1 MSQGPRI
8 VAVCGA
14 RDGVGRTTFAVN
26 SALALLK
33 ETRGRIL
40 YMDLDT
46 ESPGDGVTLLGMEST
61 QVKTVLDFVPYLGQM
76 KSQQLRQYIS
86 AHPAGIGVMPLC
98 QPDLAHQVQPEHVQ
112 RVLELLQPLCD
123 YLIVDCGVGVNG
135 LNVKIM
141 EMSAGIFTLT
151 LPDVAVLNHT
161 RRFLERLQGLQFP
174 SELVKVILNRSQ
186 AKGPLTSDVVAR
198 RIGRKVMVAIPEET
212 ETALP
217 AQLEGKPFVVDK
229 PRARL
234 SRVYDEFIRK
244 LVEMGALDRMMQIN
258 RPQGVEGA
266 GGGRATALPSKHEEE
281 LERWQR
287 KRGVKATAV
296 KELDPRTQVKLLIH
310 KRMVEAIDMKALD
323 RELHDAVDREER
335 LAERVRQAVSRILD
349 DVGGHIADRSE
360 RQRILKEVV
369 DEALGLGPLEDFLED
384 DRVTEIMVNRRDDV
398 WVEISGKLRKTDASF
413 TDDAQLMGVIER
425 IVAPIGRRIDEKSP
439 MVDARLKDGSRVN
452 AVIPPLAL
460 DGPSITIRKFAR
472 DPFKVKDLVGFG
484 SMTAE
489 IADFLRACVQARLNI
504 IISGGTGSG
513 KTTLL
518 NVMSSFIPAGE
529 RIVTVEDSAE
539 LQLKQPHLVRLE
551 SRPANIEGEGE
562 INIRDLV
569 RNTLRMRPDRIV
581 VGECRGPEAID
592 MLQAMNT
599 GHDGSLTT
607 IHSNSPRDCI
617 ARLETLV
624 MFAGL
629 DLPSRAIREQIGSAI
644 NIIVQQSRLSDGSRK
659 ITQISELTGM
669 EGQTITLQDIFVFRQ
684 DGVTQ
689 EGRVR
694 GRYLSTGF
702 VPRFV
707 QDLQSRGIKLPTGIF
722 GSPGTPPGKRAPR
735 GRR

>member
-1 MSQGPRI
+1 MSQAPRI

-26 SALALLK
+26 AALALMK
-33 ETRGRIL
+33 ETRGRVL
-40 YMDLDT
+40 FMDLDA
-46 ESPGDGVTLLGMEST
+46 ESCGDGVTLLGMDPS
-61 QVKTVLDFVPYLGQM
+61 QVKTILDFAPYLAQL
-76 KSQQLRQYIS
+76 QPDQLRQYIS
-86 AHPAGIGVMPLC
+86 AHPAGIGVIPLAR
-98 QPDLAHQVQPEHVQ
+98 PDGVGQVQPQHITQ
-112 RVLELLQPLCD
+112 MLTLLQPLCD
-123 YLIVDCGVGVNG
+123 YIVADCGVGLNDY
-135 LNVKIM
+135 NVKVM
-141 EMSAGIFTLT
+141 EMSAGIFCLT
-151 LPDVAVLNHT
+151 LPDVLVLDHT
-161 RRFLERLQGLQFP
+161 RRFCEQLQSLQFP
-174 SELVKVILNRSQ
+174 SELVKVVLNRVEPKS
-186 AKGPLTSDVVAR
+186 PLTSELVAR
-198 RIGRKVMVAIPEET
+198 RIGRKVMVAIPEES
-212 ETALP
+212 ETTLP
-217 AQLEGKPFVVDK
+217 AQLEGKPFVVNK

-234 SRVYDEFIRK
+234 SRVYDEFMRK
-244 LVEMGALDRMMQIN
+244 LVEMGALDRMMQVS
-258 RPQGVEGA
+258 RPQGVTGA
-266 GGGRATALPSKHEEE
+266 GGGRLAALPAAQADE
-281 LERWQR
+281 LDRWQR
-287 KRGVKATAV
+287 KRGAKAADVKGM
-296 KELDPRTQVKLLIH
+296 DPRTQIKLLIH

-323 RELHDAVDREER
+323 RELHGAADRDDR
-335 LAERVRQAVSRILD
+335 LAERVKQAVARILD
-349 DVGGHIADRSE
+349 EVGGHISDRGE

-398 WVEISGKLRKTDASF
+398 WIEIGGKLRKTDASF
-413 TDDAQLMGVIER
+413 TDDAQLLGVIER

-460 DGPSITIRKFAR
+460 DGPSITIRKFSR
-472 DPFKVKDLVGFG
+472 DPLKVKDLVKFG

-489 IADFLRACVQARLNI
+489 IADFLRACVEARLNI

-518 NVMSSFIPAGE
+518 NVMSGFIPQGE

-539 LQLKQPHLVRLE
+539 LQLDQPHLVRLE
-551 SRPANIEGEGE
+551 SRPPNIEGEGE
-562 INIRDLV
+562 VGIRELV
-569 RNTLRMRPDRIV
+569 RNSLRMRPDRIV
-581 VGECRGPEAID
+581 VGECRGAEAID

-629 DLPSRAIREQIGSAI
+629 ELPSKAIREQIGSAI
-644 NIIVQQSRLSDGSRK
+644 NIIVQQSRMSDGSRK
-659 ITQISELTGM
+659 VTQISEVTGM
-669 EGQTITLQDIFVFRQ
+669 EGQTITLQDIFIFK
-684 DGVTQ
+684 Q
-689 EGRVR
+689 EGVSQDLKVQ
-694 GRYLSTGF
+694 GRFLSTGF

-722 GSPGTPPGKRAPR
+722 GSGGGPPSSRVPR